1 MSSFYCRLFLL
12 GTITQFLVACGG
24 SETAPITLPP
34 TPITGET
41 ATLEAVQ
48 SLLDTHAD
56 PVSYSTLGTIP
67 TTGNASYDGFVYGTL
82 ANTSDTITDSL
93 IGEVTIAVAFGASS
107 TSLTGSI
114 TNLADQDGDAVTGS
128 LTLSSGSFD
137 RSGSPTSDPTIA
149 IAVSGS
155 LTDDLA
161 QSFAING
168 QLEGDFL
175 GTNHA
180 AIGGE
185 FFGTLQHNG
194 NGQNIDGGFIVE
206 R

>member
-1 MSSFYCRLFLL
+1 MSSVYCRLFLL
-12 GTITQFLVACGG
+12 GLVTNLLIACGG
-24 SETAPITLPP
+24 SGPAPVTLPP
-34 TPITGET
+34 APITGEA
-41 ATLEAVQ
+41 ATLAQVQ

-56 PVSYSTLGTIP
+56 PVTYATLGTIP
-67 TTGNASYDGFVYGTL
+67 TSGSANYDGFVYGTL

-93 IGEVTIAVAFGASS
+93 IGEVTIAVAFGSSS

-114 TNLADQDGDAVTGS
+114 DNLVDQDGDEVTGS

-161 QSFAING
+161 QSLAING

-175 GTNHA
+175 GTDHA

-194 NGQNIDGGFIVE
+194 NGQNIDGGFITE